1 MSLKVDNII
10 MDPSNDKF
18 KDECGVFGVYSN
30 REMDVASMTYYGL
43 YALQHR
49 GQEIKTIYLI
59 LKSICAD
66 RIAHYRM

>member
-30 REMDVASMTYYGL
+30 KEMDVA
-43 YALQHR
+43 
-49 GQEIKTIYLI
+49 
-59 LKSICAD
+59 
-66 RIAHYRM
+66 

>member
-30 REMDVASMTYYGL
+30 REMDVASMTYYD
-43 YALQHR
+43 YMHFNIEDKKVR
-49 GQEIKTIYLI
+49 E
-59 LKSICAD
+59 
-66 RIAHYRM
+66 